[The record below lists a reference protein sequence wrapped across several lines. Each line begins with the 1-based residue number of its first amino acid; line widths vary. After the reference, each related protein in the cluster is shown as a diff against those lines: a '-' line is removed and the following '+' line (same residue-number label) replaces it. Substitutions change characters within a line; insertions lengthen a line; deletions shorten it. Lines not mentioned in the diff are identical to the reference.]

1 MTDIKPFIELLEAHR
16 LTRLEFEEGDLRIE
30 LERRP
35 IDGFLQPEW
44 LGAGAGGAASETQAA
59 AATAAAAGAA
69 PPPHIASA
77 LHAAGSSAAG
87 GAGAPASYDPHDT
100 VVTAPLVGMAY
111 RSSEPGAAPFVVE
124 GQRVEQ
130 GDPLC
135 LIEAMKLFNEIPS
148 PRAGTIKKILFE
160 DGALVDYAAP
170 LIVIG

>member
-1 MTDIKPFIELLEAHR
+1 MTDIKPFIELLETHR

-44 LGAGAGGAASETQAA
+44 LGTEAGSVAGEAQAA
-59 AATAAAAGAA
+59 VGTAR
-69 PPPHIASA
+69 PPHTGSA
-77 LHAAGSSAAG
+77 PHAVGGSSAADS
-87 GAGAPASYDPHDT
+87 AGAPASYDPHDT

-148 PRAGTIKKILFE
+148 PQAGTIKKILFE